1 MTFKMKKIVLAT
13 SVVVSALMLQACNDA
28 TESTQVT
35 ADVPLVESPATEATE
50 AEMKSLDVNV
60 IYLDR
65 SMLPPGAVLEVTLED
80 ISKAD
85 APSELIVSQSMEPA
99 SAPPFAMVLDY
110 DVTKI
115 VDKHRYSLRATI
127 KVQDQLV
134 MTSTTSIDP
143 FAEGAAVPIEIKLDH
158 VAQNKTTDVT
168 QNTAFTDTYW
178 KLVQLGGQDA
188 KLGAAEKE
196 VFIQF
201 ASEGNAAHGFSGCNS
216 FKGGFEIDQG
226 KLTMGPIA
234 STRKMCA
241 EGMDQEQAFLSAMGQ
256 FASYST
262 QGEALT
268 VKNNQDEVVATFE
281 SRDMN

>member
-1 MTFKMKKIVLAT
+1 MTFKMKKIALAT

-28 TESTQVT
+28 PESTQVSSDASLIEAPA
-35 ADVPLVESPATEATE
+35 ADAIE

-65 SMLPPGAVLEVTLED
+65 RMLPPGAVLEVTLED
-80 ISKAD
+80 VSKAD
-85 APSELIVSQSMEPA
+85 APSDLIVSQSMEPA

-110 DVTKI
+110 DATKI
-115 VDKHRYSLRATI
+115 ADKHRYSLRATI

-143 FAEGAAVPIEIKLDH
+143 FAEGATLPIEIKLDR
-158 VAQNKTTDVT
+158 VAHTQTTDT
-168 QNTAFTDTYW
+168 AHNAAFTDTNW
-178 KLVQLGGQDA
+178 TLMQLGGQDV

-201 ASEGNAAHGFSGCNS
+201 ASEGNTAHGFSGCNT

-226 KLTMGPIA
+226 KLSMGPVA
-234 STRKMCA
+234 ATQMMCMD
-241 EGMDQEQAFLSAMGQ
+241 GMDQEHAFLSAMGQ
-256 FASYST
+256 FASYSV

-268 VKNNQDEVVATFE
+268 VKNNQGEVVATFE

>member
-1 MTFKMKKIVLAT
+1 MTFKMKKIALAT
-13 SVVVSALMLQACNDA
+13 SVVVSALMLQACNDT
-28 TESTQVT
+28 TESTQVSS
-35 ADVPLVESPATEATE
+35 DSLVEAPATEVAK

-65 SMLPPGAVLEVTLED
+65 RMLPPEAVLEVTLED
-80 ISKAD
+80 VSKAD

-99 SAPPFAMVLDY
+99 SAPPYAMVLDY
-110 DVTKI
+110 DATKI
-115 VDKHRYSLRATI
+115 ADKHRYSLRATI

-143 FAEGAAVPIEIKLDH
+143 FAEGATLPIEIKLDR
-158 VAQNKTTDVT
+158 VAHTKTTDSAH
-168 QNTAFTDTYW
+168 NAAFTDTYW
-178 KLVQLGGQDA
+178 KLMKLDGQDA

-201 ASEGNAAHGFSGCNS
+201 ASDGNAAHGFSGCNS
-216 FKGGFEIDQG
+216 FKGGFDIDQG
-226 KLTMGPIA
+226 KLTMGPVA
-234 STRKMCA
+234 ATRKMCMD
-241 EGMDQEQAFLSAMGQ
+241 GMDQEQAFLSAMGQ
-256 FASYST
+256 FASYSV

-268 VKNNQDEVVATFE
+268 VKNNQGEVIATFE

>member
-1 MTFKMKKIVLAT
+1 MTFKMKKMALAT
-13 SVVVSALMLQACNDA
+13 SVVVSALMLQACNDT

-35 ADVPLVESPATEATE
+35 ADVPLIEAPVTDAAE

-65 SMLPPGAVLEVTLED
+65 RMLPPGAVLEVTLED
-80 ISKAD
+80 VSKAD

-99 SAPPFAMVLDY
+99 SAPPYAMVLDY
-110 DVTKI
+110 DTTKI
-115 VDKHRYSLRATI
+115 VDKHRYSLRATV

-143 FAEGAAVPIEIKLDH
+143 FAEGAITPIEIKLDR
-158 VAQNKTTDVT
+158 VANNKTTGTAD
-168 QNTAFTDTYW
+168 NAAFTDTYW
-178 KLVQLGGQDA
+178 KLMQLGGQDA

-201 ASEGNAAHGFSGCNS
+201 ASEGNAVHGFSGCNS

-226 KLTMGPIA
+226 KLTMGPVA
-234 STRKMCA
+234 ATRKMCMD
-241 EGMDQEQAFLSAMGQ
+241 GMDQEQAFLSAMGQ
-256 FASYST
+256 FASYSV

-268 VKNNQDEVVATFE
+268 VKNNQGEVVATFE